1 MAATSPATLLLPVG
15 EVYRLFAFC
24 GALYYGGIAFDVI
37 GCPALVGEIVIG
49 MALGPYAA
57 KLFSAELVGALKI
70 AGQAGLML
78 MVLEGGISM
87 DADVLRSKGIR
98 AVVLAATGTVLPV
111 LLGWAVMLSLG
122 HSSMC
127 SLASGIALSSTA
139 IGFTMRMMTDMSLLS
154 TAEGQLITAAAM
166 IDDVFSL
173 ILLSMLTVVQA
184 ESVDAWIFLRPLLA
198 SAVVTGLGFV
208 GFRLVD
214 RTAGSCG
221 RLVGRLPP
229 RIRAVANERAQ
240 ETMLLVLV
248 GFGVLAAWLSE
259 GLYSTLLLGIFS
271 VGACFCTVPLAKLSY
286 EHVQPLQAWASRFFF
301 GATVGFQVPVS
312 DLFAGGNVGQGV
324 VLLIPAILGKWASG
338 AWGTSICNEGR
349 FAGRVYWGTFNR
361 VGCAMIGRGELGFQ
375 LATTSR
381 AAGILTP
388 EAYSATIWALLL
400 ATLLGPYAFRLSM
413 RLTSCGLEGRG
424 QDTTGSTA
432 TVTKHSPHEP
442 DGDASRVENP
452 AARA

>member
-1 MAATSPATLLLPVG
+1 MAAAPSTLLLPVG
-15 EVYRLFAFC
+15 EVYKLFAFC
-24 GALYYGGIAFDVI
+24 GALYYGGVAFDVL
-37 GCPALVGEIVIG
+37 GCPALVGEIVMG
-49 MALGPYAA
+49 MVLGPYAGE
-57 KLFSAELVGALKI
+57 LFSNELVSALKI

-78 MVLEGGISM
+78 MVLEGGLSM
-87 DADVLRSKGIR
+87 DADVLRQKGIR

-111 LLGWAVMLSLG
+111 LLGWAVMLALG

-139 IGFTMRMMTDMSLLS
+139 IGFTMRMMTDMGLLS

-166 IDDVFSL
+166 IDDIFSL

-214 RTAGSCG
+214 RNAGSCEG
-221 RLVGRLPP
+221 LVARLPP
-229 RIRAVANERAQ
+229 ALQHAAHERRE
-240 ETMLLVLV
+240 ETILFVLV
-248 GFGVLAAWLSE
+248 GLGALAAWLSE

-271 VGACFCTVPLAKLSY
+271 VGACFCTVPLAKQSY

-312 DLFAGGNVGQGV
+312 DLFAGGNVGQGF
-324 VLLIPAILGKWASG
+324 VLLMPAIFGKWASG
-338 AWGTSICNEGR
+338 AWGTSIWSDGR
-349 FAGRVYWGTFNR
+349 FAGKAYWGTFNR

-381 AAGILTP
+381 AAGILSP

-413 RLTSCGLEGRG
+413 RLTPCGLE
-424 QDTTGSTA
+424 TTPKKDARHQGA
-432 TVTKHSPHEP
+432 GE
-442 DGDASRVENP
+442 DASSATFE
-452 AARA
+452 RA